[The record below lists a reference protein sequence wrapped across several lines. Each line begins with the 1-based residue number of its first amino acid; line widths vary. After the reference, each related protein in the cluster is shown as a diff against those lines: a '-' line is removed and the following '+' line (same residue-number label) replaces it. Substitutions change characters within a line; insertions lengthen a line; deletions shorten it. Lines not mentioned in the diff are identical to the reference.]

1 MGAADK
7 EATTAKIE
15 IQNNLGR
22 TKIELLKRWN
32 MKEKLICY
40 NTKTK
45 KRKFLFTGITLFVKI
60 NSQDISIF
68 HKRAGLLKIF
78 SCDS

>member
-32 MKEKLICY
+32 MKEKLIRY

-45 KRKFLFTGITLFVKI
+45 KRKFLFTGITHLCK
-60 NSQDISIF
+60 D
-68 HKRAGLLKIF
+68 
-78 SCDS
+78 

>member
-45 KRKFLFTGITLFVKI
+45 KKKI
-60 NSQDISIF
+60 LIYRYYSS
-68 HKRAGLLKIF
+68 L
-78 SCDS
+78 